1 MGQMKQLAIELHN
14 QDISLIENHY
24 NYINQLHE
32 SGLPIWMAQEYAN
45 YNHLLEMQEEIESRP
60 TGIILMDELS
70 SALNEPIIH
79 MMNYV
84 QFKHSDEGENY
95 HAFFG
100 NWGDAYQSYRKDK
113 LNPL

>member
-1 MGQMKQLAIELHN
+1 
-14 QDISLIENHY
+14 
-24 NYINQLHE
+24 
-32 SGLPIWMAQEYAN
+32 
-45 YNHLLEMQEEIESRP
+45 
-60 TGIILMDELS
+60 MDELS
-70 SALNEPIIH
+70 SALNKPIIH